1 MLANKSA
8 KHADG
13 KRTEARHQLIDAK
26 ENNSIEDGYDQKITE
41 NKV

>member
-8 KHADG
+8 MPADG
-13 KRTEARHQLIDAK
+13 KRTEARYQLIDAK
-26 ENNSIEDGYDQKITE
+26 ENNSVEDGYDQKITR